1 MMWTATYNHTQALLW
16 QARKRLDTDDLS
28 EEEQADAETVYALSQ
43 ERLDDLERD
52 YEYRISS
59 SRWRP

>member
-1 MMWTATYNHTQALLW
+1 MWTQTYNHTQALLW

-28 EEEQADAETVYALSQ
+28 EEEQADAETVYGLSQ
-43 ERLDDLERD
+43 ERLDDLERE

-59 SRWRP
+59 SRWRA

>member
-1 MMWTATYNHTQALLW
+1 MWTQPYNHTQALLW
-16 QARKRLDTDDLS
+16 QARKRLDTGNLN

-59 SRWRP
+59 SKWRP

>member
-1 MMWTATYNHTQALLW
+1 MWTTTYNHAQALLW

-28 EEEQADAETVYALSQ
+28 EEEQADAETVYGLSQ
-43 ERLDDLERD
+43 ERLDDLERE

>member
-1 MMWTATYNHTQALLW
+1 MWTATYNRAQQHLNEATRRFDVFW
-16 QARKRLDTDDLS
+16 WMTDD
-28 EEEQADAETVYALSQ
+28 ERAEQEQIAALAQ

-59 SRWRP
+59 GWRP

>member
-1 MMWTATYNHTQALLW
+1 MWTQTYNHTQALLW

-43 ERLDDLERD
+43 ERLDDLERE

-59 SRWRP
+59 SRWMP

>member
-1 MMWTATYNHTQALLW
+1 MWTQQHNHAQALLW

-28 EEEQADAETVYALSQ
+28 DDERRDAETVYALSQ

-52 YEYRISS
+52 YGYRMSS

>member
-1 MMWTATYNHTQALLW
+1 MWTQPYNHTQALLW

-28 EEEQADAETVYALSQ
+28 DDERRDAETVYALSQ

-59 SRWRP
+59 SKWRP